1 MKLFSKAIWN
11 KPFAKADPLEQ
22 KLRIESDNAPAR
34 KGAAARLARLKL
46 DDGLIARLP
55 ENRVVNLGKIQYT
68 GGASELT
75 GVALQNVSGDVM
87 KQLFQRK
94 LKNTI
99 NEAKQIG
106 EKRRKQLA
114 SITDSQMVTLKLR

>member
-1 MKLFSKAIWN
+1 MKLFSKAIRN

-22 KLRIESDNAPAR
+22 KLRIEADNARA
-34 KGAAARLARLKL
+34 KTGGAVRLARLKL

-55 ENRVVNLGKIQYT
+55 ENRGVNLGKIRYT
-68 GGASELT
+68 GGASELA
-75 GVALQNVSGDVM
+75 GVALKQVSGDVM
-87 KQLFQRK
+87 KQLFQSK
-94 LKNTI
+94 FENTM

-106 EKRRKQLA
+106 RKRREQLA